1 MSLKAGSTKHLSP
14 FRYPG
19 GKTWFVPMA
28 KEWVEAL
35 DREPKKLLEPFAG
48 GGIVSLSLVASCLVE
63 SAHLVEIDEEIASV
77 WKIIINSTDNDV
89 AQLVRKI
96 SEFEIS
102 EHAVR
107 EMIETDTQGISTV
120 ELAFRTIV
128 KNRSRRAGIM
138 APGAGLIKAGDR
150 GKGIAARWC
159 PDTLANRIA
168 LIREMR
174 SRLSFSQGDAF
185 EAIEANRDSIMFIDP
200 PYTAGG
206 KSAGARLYRHH
217 SIDHEKLFETIKRNP
232 FPALITY
239 DDSNEVRAMVARYGF
254 RVAEVD
260 MWSSHHKSVK
270 ELCIFKGSEMVEIK
284 ESEMLKMRNDEG
296 VKRYFSAKEACE
308 MLNISRTAFYRRTP
322 PEADAVIGDVLGWT
336 EETLREW
343 DAIPRKR
350 GKRAKKKPQ
359 EVGG

>member
-1 MSLKAGSTKHLSP
+1 MSLKAGGTKHLSP

-19 GKTWFVPMA
+19 GKTWFVPAA
-28 KEWVEAL
+28 KKWVGTL
-35 DREPKKLLEPFAG
+35 DHNPKKLLEPFAG
-48 GGIVSLSLVASCLVE
+48 GGIISLSLVASSFVE
-63 SAHLVEIDEEIASV
+63 SAHLVEIDEEISSV
-77 WKIIINSTDNDV
+77 WEIIINSTDSDV
-89 AQLVRKI
+89 AQLVCKI

-102 EHAVR
+102 EPIVR
-107 EMIETDTQGISTV
+107 EIIEEDTQGISTV

-128 KNRSRRAGIM
+128 KNRCRRAGIM

-185 EAIEANRDSIMFIDP
+185 EAIEANRDSIMFVDP

-217 SIDHEKLFETIKRNP
+217 IIDHENLFEIIKRNP

-239 DDSNEVRAMVARYGF
+239 DDSNEVRAMADRYGF
-254 RVAEVD
+254 RVAEID
-260 MWSSHHKSVK
+260 MWSSHHKALK
-270 ELCIFKGSEMVEIK
+270 ELCIFKEPEMVEIK
-284 ESEMLKMRNDEG
+284 ENEMLNTRSDQG
-296 VKRYFSAKEACE
+296 VKRYFSTKEACE
-308 MLNISRTAFYRRTP
+308 MLNISRTTFYQRTP

-359 EVGG
+359 EVGV